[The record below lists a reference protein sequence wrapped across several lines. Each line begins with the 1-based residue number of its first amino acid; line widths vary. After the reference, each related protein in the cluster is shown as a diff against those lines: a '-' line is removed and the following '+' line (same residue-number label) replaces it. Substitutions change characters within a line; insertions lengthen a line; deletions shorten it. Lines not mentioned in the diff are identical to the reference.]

1 MTKDMT
7 TGSPLKCILSF
18 CFPLLIGNLFQQFYN
33 LADSILVGRI
43 LGLNAFAGV
52 GVTGALNFLIL
63 GFALGVCSGLSIP
76 IAQSFGAGRM
86 DIVKQRTAQLVLLG
100 FGISVL
106 IQGIC
111 FFWTDDLLRL
121 MNTPEEI
128 FDYAYRYIF
137 LIFMG
142 VGATMLYNLSSA
154 VLRALGDSRTPLHFL
169 IGAVVINVF
178 LDILFM
184 KYLHAGVEGAA
195 WATILSQL
203 VSGLACVAY
212 IIKKI
217 PFMNIHRS
225 DLRPNWKSMLL
236 MLRIGVPM
244 GAQFAITAV
253 GSIIMQS
260 AVNGLGATAV
270 AAVSAASRVHN
281 IVAAPLESCGI
292 AMATYCGQNLGAG
305 QIERIRRGILKTAVM
320 SMLYCAAAFLF
331 NYFAGQKVAL
341 LFVDAS
347 EVRVLREAQRYLV
360 IMSAFYPTLAVIFI
374 FRNGLQGM
382 GYSGE
387 AMLAGVSELIARVL
401 VAFVLVGRIGFTG
414 VCCANPSAW
423 VFADAVLLLL
433 YFREMRHIRA
443 ANTGLLPEAA
453 PTRFHRKLA
462 HAHTFH

>member
-1 MTKDMT
+1 MIKDMT
-7 TGSPLKCILSF
+7 TGSPLKCILRF
-18 CFPLLIGNLFQQFYN
+18 CIPLLIGNLFQQFYN

-52 GVTGALNFLIL
+52 GVTGALNFLII

-76 IAQSFGAGRM
+76 ISQSFGAGRT
-86 DIVKQRTAQLVLLG
+86 DLVRKRTAQLVWLG

-106 IQGIC
+106 IQIVC

-121 MNTPEEI
+121 MNTPKEI
-128 FDYAYRYIF
+128 FDDAYRYIF

-169 IGAVVINVF
+169 VGAVAINVF

-184 KYLHAGVEGAA
+184 KYLHTGVEGAA

-203 VSGLACVAY
+203 ASGIACVLY
-212 IIKKI
+212 ILRKI
-217 PFMNIHRS
+217 PFMNIRRS
-225 DLRPNWKSMLL
+225 DLRPDWRIMRL

-270 AAVSAASRVHN
+270 AAVSAAAKVHN

-305 QIERIRRGILKTAVM
+305 RIDRIRRGVLDTTVV
-320 SMLYCAAAFLF
+320 SMLYCVAAFLF
-331 NYFAGQKVAL
+331 NYTAGQKVAL

-347 EVRVLREAQRYLV
+347 EIRVLRLAQQYLV
-360 IMSAFYPTLAVIFI
+360 AMSAFYPTLAVIFI

-382 GYSGE
+382 GYSGL
-387 AMLAGVSELIARVL
+387 ATLAGVCEMIGRTAAALLLIP
-401 VAFVLVGRIGFTG
+401 RIGYPG
-414 VCCANPSAW
+414 ACWASPIAW
-423 VFADAVLLLL
+423 ILADA
-433 YFREMRHIRA
+433 F
-443 ANTGLLPEAA
+443 LLPAYFHVRRKTYAA
-453 PTRFHRKLA
+453 FGQSRNCP
-462 HAHTFH
+462 